1 MSQFI
6 TLSPAAVEKL
16 CGLVRESHSVSEGI
30 NDEAVG
36 TTSTFSSLKIQE
48 NMNRLENETDKKIN
62 QALKNTLGSEIEVN
76 GIINSWFN

>member
-16 CGLVRESHSVSEGI
+16 CSLVRESHSVSEGI
-30 NDEAVG
+30 NDDAVG

-48 NMNRLENETDKKIN
+48 NMNRIESDTEKKIS
-62 QALKNTLGSEIEVN
+62 QALKNALGSEIEAN

>member
-1 MSQFI
+1 M
-6 TLSPAAVEKL
+6 
-16 CGLVRESHSVSEGI
+16 SEGI

-48 NMNRLENETDKKIN
+48 NMNRLENETDKKNN

>member
-16 CGLVRESHSVSEGI
+16 CSLVRESHSVSEGI

-48 NMNRLENETDKKIN
+48 HMNRI
-62 QALKNTLGSEIEVN
+62 
-76 GIINSWFN
+76 

>member
-1 MSQFI
+1 MSQYI

-16 CGLVRESHSVSEGI
+16 CNLVRESHSVSKGI

-36 TTSTFSSLKIQE
+36 TTSTFSSYKIQE
-48 NMNRLENETDKKIN
+48 NMNRIENNTEEKIN
-62 QALKNTLGSEIEVN
+62 QALKDKLGSEIEVN